1 MICYKVTHKYR
12 LDDHMERKDIGIY
25 STHENACAA
34 VAQLKDKPGFCDTQ
48 DGFRIRRVLRVGRPR
63 LLDVIGWAEG
73 FDTYTYYPGLD
84 HNEQRTLELV
94 KEYGFDFENI
104 PKQEIVHLLEQ
115 ELQSPWPG
123 SAEYLRVLCGYLYC
137 LGDASDVPLLEKA
150 KYSVNMDAG
159 SMIDAE
165 WIDSLKNGGQADRDN
180 HIRTREEI
188 VRDFIQ
194 YYKEF

>member
-1 MICYKVTHKYR
+1 MICYKVIHKYR
-12 LDDHMERKDIGIY
+12 LDDHIERKDIGIY

-94 KEYGFDFENI
+94 KKYGFDLENI

-123 SAEYLRVLCGYLYC
+123 SSEYLRVLCGYLYC
-137 LGDASDVPLLEKA
+137 LGDASDVQLLEKA

-165 WIDSLKNGGQADRDN
+165 WIDSLKNGGQADN
-180 HIRTREEI
+180 NIRAREEI

>member
-1 MICYKVTHKYR
+1 MICYKVTHKHR
-12 LDDHMERKDIGIY
+12 LDAHYERKMIGIF
-25 STHENACAA
+25 STCEKALA
-34 VAQLKDKPGFCDTQ
+34 VIGDLQKKPGFCDTQ

-94 KEYGFDFENI
+94 KQYGLDFENI
-104 PKQEIVHLLEQ
+104 SKQEIVHLLEQ

-165 WIDSLKNGGQADRDN
+165 WIDSLKNGGQADRGN
-180 HIRTREEI
+180 RIRAREEI

>member
-1 MICYKVTHKYR
+1 M
-12 LDDHMERKDIGIY
+12 
-25 STHENACAA
+25 
-34 VAQLKDKPGFCDTQ
+34 
-48 DGFRIRRVLRVGRPR
+48 
-63 LLDVIGWAEG
+63 
-73 FDTYTYYPGLD
+73 
-84 HNEQRTLELV
+84 V
-94 KEYGFDFENI
+94 KKYGFDLENI

-123 SAEYLRVLCGYLYC
+123 SSEYLRVLCGYLYC
-137 LGDASDVPLLEKA
+137 LGDASDVQLLEKA

-165 WIDSLKNGGQADRDN
+165 WIDSLKNGGQADN
-180 HIRTREEI
+180 NIRAREEI

>member
-1 MICYKVTHKYR
+1 MICYKVTHKHR
-12 LDDHMERKDIGIY
+12 LDDHMERKAIGIY
-25 STHENACAA
+25 STYENACAA
-34 VAQLKDKPGFCDTQ
+34 VAQLTDKPGFCDTQ

-84 HNEQRTLELV
+84 HNEQRALKLV
-94 KEYGFDFENI
+94 KQYGFDFENI
-104 PKQEIVHLLEQ
+104 SKQEIVHLLEQ

-123 SAEYLRVLCGYLYC
+123 SAEYLRVLGGYLYC

-180 HIRTREEI
+180 HIRARDEI